1 MTPSPRFTVVFALFD
16 RVTQLDFTGPYEVF
30 WRLPQA
36 LCVMASTA
44 GGEIRA
50 DGGLTI
56 SGVQRL
62 ADVPHADLVC
72 VPGGFGVI
80 EAMADA
86 AFLGEVKRLAADA
99 RYVTSVCSG
108 SLVLGAAGLLQGK
121 RAACHWA
128 WRELLPPFGAT
139 VDEGRVVRDG
149 RLITG
154 GGVTAGIDM
163 ALTVMA
169 DIAGDEQA
177 QAVQLGIEYAPA
189 PPFDAGRPE
198 RAAPGIVE
206 AVTRRLDQLRGDRHA
221 AVRRAA
227 LALAGSGTAAFK
239 RSIKTGPSGQ
249 AQMGPRR
256 EQGSVGLHRD
266 PPGAR
271 PFGLG
276 QLDPQHAVAVAR
288 LRRIGLDRHR
298 QRHLAAEAAVG
309 ALHHAPVAV
318 EAFPVETLFT
328 GDNERIAIDVDVEVF
343 APHAGRFDAD
353 DQPVV
358 AVEHVR
364 PDEGPTG
371 QPR

>member
-1 MTPSPRFTVVFALFD
+1 MLGPVNDIAGAFMTPPPHFTVVFALFD

-36 LCVMASTA
+36 QCVMASTA

-128 WRELLPPFGAT
+128 WRELLRPFGAT

-206 AVTRRLDQLRGDRHA
+206 AVTRRLDHLRGDRHA
-221 AVRRAA
+221 AVQRAA
-227 LALAGSGTAAFK
+227 LALAG
-239 RSIKTGPSGQ
+239 
-249 AQMGPRR
+249 
-256 EQGSVGLHRD
+256 
-266 PPGAR
+266 
-271 PFGLG
+271 
-276 QLDPQHAVAVAR
+276 
-288 LRRIGLDRHR
+288 
-298 QRHLAAEAAVG
+298 
-309 ALHHAPVAV
+309 
-318 EAFPVETLFT
+318 
-328 GDNERIAIDVDVEVF
+328 
-343 APHAGRFDAD
+343 
-353 DQPVV
+353 
-358 AVEHVR
+358 
-364 PDEGPTG
+364 
-371 QPR
+371 